1 MDHLTWQKSSFVEN
15 ETNYLEIAS
24 EGDLVYIR
32 ESDNHDLVVTTT
44 RAKLNA
50 WILGAKD
57 GEFDHFV
64 GL

>member
-1 MDHLTWQKSSFVEN
+1 MDHLTWQKSSFVEDG
-15 ETNYLEIAS
+15 TNYLEIAS
-24 EGDLVYIR
+24 DGDLVHIR
-32 ESDNHDLVVTTT
+32 ESDNRELVVTTT